1 MKLSYLLAVST
12 AASVFDIS
20 TAAKAA
26 DDGCFQWNSLF
37 HPKDWTYCQAINDNM
52 YMYYTPMEDNVM
64 VGLHILEGSYGWSSL
79 GPGGNGGMKGASQIV
94 VRKND
99 DDEWIAEDRYS
110 SDYATPSLDE
120 QQDVQLLFAQQ
131 DDETGETAWAVV
143 IPQNS
148 CDERDYTLEDH
159 DMFMIYAM
167 GSTHDFAFHGD
178 ERGSFTANLLGL
190 PPFLPDMDE
199 YEHVD
204 LVMPNVPVVRGEPE
218 LDQSNAFICSY
229 FDMEVLGKDMGF
241 TSDDKVH
248 MVGYEPVISDGN
260 EKYLHHFTLFTCE
273 GYADGQGLDD
283 SHLYHQKFLP
293 SCTKMPPGCQSF
305 LGGVSRELSLL
316 FLCLSY
322 VQNLTLFAFL
332 TTVGCWQ

>member
-1 MKLSYLLAVST
+1 MSSRVSLT
-12 AASVFDIS
+12 F
-20 TAAKAA
+20 
-26 DDGCFQWNSLF
+26 
-37 HPKDWTYCQAINDNM
+37 
-52 YMYYTPMEDNVM
+52 
-64 VGLHILEGSYGWSSL
+64 
-79 GPGGNGGMKGASQIV
+79 
-94 VRKND
+94 R
-99 DDEWIAEDRYS
+99 
-110 SDYATPSLDE
+110 
-120 QQDVQLLFAQQ
+120 
-131 DDETGETAWAVV
+131 
-143 IPQNS
+143 
-148 CDERDYTLEDH
+148 
-159 DMFMIYAM
+159 
-167 GSTHDFAFHGD
+167 
-178 ERGSFTANLLGL
+178 L

-293 SCTKMPPGCQSF
+293 SCTTIPPECQSF

-316 FLCLSY
+316 FLCASY